1 MPALVSS
8 GTRILGTNIRR
19 GAAAPCCDP
28 HLTVASSARRYCGAF
43 TELSITA
50 ALTSTGTR
58 ILGTNI
64 DLLSSFLRLSSDRS
78 RCIGLGQLVAPTLAQ
93 ANATGSVGTASQE
106 AIRRQA
112 RLRALQ
118 VSPSNEEA
126 RWYLDILMFGIRVS
140 LGSNPNGIAPG

>member
-1 MPALVSS
+1 MPALGWSC
-8 GTRILGTNIRR
+8 TRILGTNSRC

-28 HLTVASSARRYCGAF
+28 NVTVASSARRYCGAF

-78 RCIGLGQLVAPTLAQ
+78 RCIGLGQSRGHELAALPRKRGLGGGPVWGPSKGSPEKVEAP
-93 ANATGSVGTASQE
+93 
-106 AIRRQA
+106 
-112 RLRALQ
+112 
-118 VSPSNEEA
+118 
-126 RWYLDILMFGIRVS
+126 WY
-140 LGSNPNGIAPG
+140 

>member
-28 HLTVASSARRYCGAF
+28 HVTVASSARRYCGAF

-64 DLLSSFLRLSSDRS
+64 DLLSYFLRLSSDRS
-78 RCIGLGQLVAPTLAQ
+78 RCIGLGQSGGHDAGAIPGKRKVDARR
-93 ANATGSVGTASQE
+93 
-106 AIRRQA
+106 IRR
-112 RLRALQ
+112 LSKPDALTQ
-118 VSPSNEEA
+118 NRDATSV
-126 RWYLDILMFGIRVS
+126 
-140 LGSNPNGIAPG
+140 